1 MGAVDKIRRPI
12 EKEMEV
18 FEDKFRENMSSGV
31 AMLDRVLYYLVGR
44 KGKQMRPMFVF
55 LTAKMIA
62 GEDKPTL
69 DSTYRAASLIELGH
83 TASLVHDDVVDD
95 SDKCRNFFS
104 VNAIWK
110 NKIAVLVGDFMLT
123 RALTLA
129 IDNEEFDMLRVVG
142 HTAQSMAE
150 GELLQIEK
158 AKHLNITEEV
168 YYEVIRGKT
177 AVLISSCCAIGAISV
192 GASKDMVELMSRFGL
207 LCGMAFQIKDDL
219 FDYTEDH
226 IGKPTG
232 IDIREQKMTLPLIYV
247 LNTVSREE
255 RKWMINIVKKHN
267 KDKKRVKEL
276 IKYVQEHG
284 GLEYATAKMNEFKEQ
299 ALDILKS
306 FPESPARLSLEEMV
320 RYCTERKL

>member
-1 MGAVDKIRRPI
+1 MGAVEKIRRPI
-12 EKEMEV
+12 EEEMDI
-18 FEDKFRENMSSGV
+18 FEKKFRENMSSGV
-31 AMLDRVLYYLVGR
+31 PLLDRVLYYLIGR

-55 LTAKMIA
+55 LTAKMLSGVSA
-62 GEDKPTL
+62 T

-95 SDKCRNFFS
+95 SDQRRNFFS

-142 HTAQSMAE
+142 HTAQQMAE

-158 AKHLNITEEV
+158 AKHLNITEDL
-168 YYEVIRGKT
+168 YYQVIKGKT

-192 GASKDMVELMSRFGL
+192 GSEKKVVDDMREFGL

-247 LNTVSREE
+247 LNTVSKEE
-255 RKWMINIVKKHN
+255 RKWIIDIVKKHN
-267 KDKKRVKEL
+267 KDKQKVKQL
-276 IKYVQEHG
+276 IAFVKQHK
-284 GLEYATAKMNEFKEQ
+284 GLEYATAKMNQYKDQ
-299 ALDILKS
+299 ALAILDQY
-306 FPESPARLSLEEMV
+306 PQSPSKDSLAEMV
-320 RYCTERKL
+320 RYCTERKI

>member
-1 MGAVDKIRRPI
+1 MGVVDIIRRPI
-12 EKEMEV
+12 EEEMDI
-18 FEDKFRENMSSGV
+18 FENKFRENMSSGV
-31 AMLDRVLYYLVGR
+31 PLLDRVLYYLIGR

-55 LTAKMIA
+55 LTAKMLSGGIA
-62 GEDKPTL
+62 TE
-69 DSTYRAASLIELGH
+69 STYRAASLIELGH

-95 SDKCRNFFS
+95 SDQRRNFFS
-104 VNAIWK
+104 VNAVWK

-129 IDNEEFDMLRVVG
+129 IDHEEFDMLRVVG
-142 HTAQSMAE
+142 HTAQQMAE

-158 AKHLNITEEV
+158 AKHLNITEDV
-168 YYEVIRGKT
+168 YYQVIKGKT

-192 GASKDMVELMSRFGL
+192 GAKKEVVDDMREFGM

-247 LNTVSREE
+247 LNTVNKEQ
-255 RKWMINIVKKHN
+255 RKWVINIVRRHN
-267 KDKKRVKEL
+267 KDKRKVKEL
-276 IKYVQEHG
+276 ISFVQENN
-284 GLEYATAKMNEFKEQ
+284 GLQYATQKMNEYKEK
-299 ALDILKS
+299 ALAILEKYAD
-306 FPESPARLSLEEMV
+306 SPAKNSLSEMV
-320 RYCTERKL
+320 RYCTERKI